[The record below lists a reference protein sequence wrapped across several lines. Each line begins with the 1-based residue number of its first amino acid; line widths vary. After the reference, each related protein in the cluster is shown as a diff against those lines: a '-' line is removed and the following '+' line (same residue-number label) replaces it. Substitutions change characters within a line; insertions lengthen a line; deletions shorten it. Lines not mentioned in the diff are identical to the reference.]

1 MSEVILS
8 NPSSIQDEGLRQF
21 ADAVAEEVILAA
33 HKAVAHH
40 AEPKRFLLPTDRQA
54 LEHRF
59 VTHLRAKPLELQ
71 KRAAERVMA
80 NIHGKKLAGLAAP
93 EFPAARAQV
102 GAAAL
107 TLRTRGRGDLLV
119 RKAMAP
125 TPQQSAPASAPESA
139 PERLVFH
146 LVSVKCIDETDG
158 FLGSESGTDEIA
170 LSGAM
175 IDAAGNTLAIPK
187 IVVGEFGKDK
197 VTRNYDPPLLLGS
210 VDFTKGSF
218 PRSFNLLLTLIEVD
232 NGDLP
237 ELVRTIFDEV
247 SKRVREAANKVAQGL
262 LGSLAD
268 AITGAIMQALDKVF
282 QFFKDVWEDD
292 VFPGAVTTFTF
303 ADAGASFGGS
313 AASGPRSVDFKGHG
327 GHYRVWYSATL
338 ERAGDAALRDKAV
351 VYEHANFG
359 GRSLTLG
366 IGRHDVTKIKDLGND
381 VISSL
386 KVGPGVRVIAYE
398 HAGFGG
404 AARVYSGPVANLSDF
419 NDRISSLVVEPL
431 AVTLY
436 QHGEYG
442 GNAQSFPLGRHDVTS
457 LKLGNDQASSVLVPP
472 GYKVTLYENKGFAG
486 RKKVFLGGA
495 SYLGDDFNDIVSSL
509 IVELA

>member
-21 ADAVAEEVILAA
+21 ADAVADEVILAA

-54 LEHRF
+54 LEHKF
-59 VTHLRAKPLELQ
+59 VAHLRAKPLEIQ
-71 KRAAERVMA
+71 KRAAERVMTS
-80 NIHGKKLAGLAAP
+80 ILEKKLAGLAAP
-93 EFPAARAQV
+93 EFAAARAQV
-102 GAAAL
+102 GARAL
-107 TLRTRGRGDLLV
+107 MLRTLGSGDLLL
-119 RKAMAP
+119 RKAMTP
-125 TPQQSAPASAPESA
+125 TQPTAPAPVPVSA

-158 FLGSESGTDEIA
+158 FLGTESGTDEIA

-175 IDAAGNTLAIPK
+175 VDAAGNTVAIPK
-187 IVVGEFGKDK
+187 IGVGGFGGDRA
-197 VTRNYDPPLLLGS
+197 TRTYDPPLLLGS
-210 VDFTKGSF
+210 VDFTKGSL

-237 ELVRTIFDEV
+237 QLVQTIYDEV
-247 SKRVREAANKVAQGL
+247 SKRVREAASKAAQGL
-262 LGSLAD
+262 GGSLAD
-268 AITGAIMQALDKVF
+268 AVTGAIMQALDRVF
-282 QFFKDVWEDD
+282 KFFKDVWEDD

-303 ADAGASFGGS
+303 ADAGASFGG
-313 AASGPRSVDFKGHG
+313 AATSGPRSVDFKGHG

-338 ERAGDAALRDKAV
+338 ERAGDAALRNKAV

-366 IGRHDVTKIKDLGND
+366 VGRHDVAKIQELGND
-381 VISSL
+381 AVSSL
-386 KVGPGVRVIAYE
+386 KVGPGVRVILYE

-404 AARVYSGPVANLSDF
+404 PARVYSGPVAQLSDF
-419 NDRISSLVVEPL
+419 NDRVSSVVIEPI
-431 AVTLY
+431 AVTLF

-442 GNAQSFPLGRHDVTS
+442 GSAQSFPLGRHDVTS
-457 LKLGNDQASSVLVPP
+457 LKLGNDQASSLLVPP
-472 GYKVTLYENKGFAG
+472 GFKVTLFENKGFSG
-486 RKKVFLGGA
+486 RKKVFQA
-495 SYLGDDFNDIVSSL
+495 DANYVGDDFNDIVSSL
-509 IVELA
+509 VVELA